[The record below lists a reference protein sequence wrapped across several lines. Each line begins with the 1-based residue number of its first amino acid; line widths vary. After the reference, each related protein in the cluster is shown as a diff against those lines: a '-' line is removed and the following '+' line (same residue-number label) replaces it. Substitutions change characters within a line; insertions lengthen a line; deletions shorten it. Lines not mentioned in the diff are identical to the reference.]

1 MKTTA
6 PTPSGTVSST
16 AWVWPVALAA
26 VIFAWSSRS
35 RVPDIAPWIPHFD
48 KVVHF
53 SVYGLLGVLTCRIRR
68 GSGWAVLAVVLT
80 SLYGASDEWHQS
92 FVPGRMA
99 GVADW
104 MADTLGAAVAVG
116 FYLGSPRLRHWL
128 EAPARVVGRAREPV
142 EPVSLP

>member
-6 PTPSGTVSST
+6 PAPSATVSRT
-16 AWVWPVALAA
+16 AWIWPVALAA

-35 RVPDIAPWIPHFD
+35 QVPDVGSWIPHFD

-53 SVYGLLGVLTCRIRR
+53 SVYGLLGVLTCRTRR
-68 GSGWAVLAVVLT
+68 GPGWAFLAVVLT

-92 FVPGRMA
+92 FVPGRTA

-104 MADTLGAAVAVG
+104 IADTLGAAVAVG
-116 FYLGSPRLRHWL
+116 CYAGSPRLRRWL
-128 EAPARVVGRAREPV
+128 EAPARARGTV

>member
-6 PTPSGTVSST
+6 PTPSETVSRT

-35 RVPDIAPWIPHFD
+35 RVPDVGDWIPHFD

-53 SVYGLLGVLTCRIRR
+53 AVYGLLGVLVCRLGR
-68 GSGWAVLAVVLT
+68 GARAAVLAVVLT
-80 SLYGASDEWHQS
+80 SAYGVTDEWHQS
-92 FVPGRMA
+92 FVPGRSA
-99 GVADW
+99 ELADW
-104 MADTLGAAVAVG
+104 VADTLGALAAVG
-116 FYLGSPRLRHWL
+116 CYAGSPRLRRWM
-128 EAPARVVGRAREPV
+128 ETPARIMRRAQGRV